1 MSLAAPYLNRD
12 AVFVPPDPHTMPE
25 AELIEKLSDPHWR
38 LRNLYWVVNKDG
50 KAQLFT
56 PWPEQEKFYD
66 NIWYRNVIP
75 KARQRGFSTAV
86 QLMMLD
92 GAIFVP
98 ATSAAVIAQDDA
110 IAIQIMQKKMKFA
123 YDRLPDFIRNEVAR
137 VRYNN
142 KHEFAWNNDS
152 SMLVASS
159 TRGNTLQWLHVSEY
173 GQICAKSP
181 DHAEEI
187 QEGSLA
193 SVDQHGTIV
202 VESTVETPFGHFSE
216 MVKTAQAVQQSGR
229 PLTPMDYRLHFASWW
244 DADEYETDPTH
255 IVISPKDKAYFHR
268 IEAEIGRDISSRKR
282 AWYVAKRDIEYGGA
296 SEKMWRQYP
305 STLDEAFTVSADG
318 LWLSEALV
326 LARVQN
332 RIGKVPFRP
341 GIPVNTFWDLRD
353 NKVVWFQQAVDGND
367 HWINFFQCSGEPYS
381 FVVRHMQELQSS
393 HGYVWGRHVLPHDG
407 DTKAESATQLKTP
420 RDMLSDLGLRNI
432 EIVPRIPD
440 VTTGIDQ
447 LRQAFASYFFDE
459 ENCKDGIVHLGG
471 YAKVWNKTMAV
482 WSEEPAKNGHEHAA
496 DAIRQHAQWKHNM
509 GSGGGGRPKRK
520 NRGAMAA

>member
-56 PWPEQEKFYD
+56 PWPKQEKFYD

-268 IEAEIGRDISSRKR
+268 GRDRSRHQLAQTR
-282 AWYVAKRDIEYGGA
+282 LVCGEARHRIWRRLGEDVAAVSVHAGRGVHRLGRWPLALRGA
-296 SEKMWRQYP
+296 GAGAGAESHRQG
-305 STLDEAFTVSADG
+305 A
-318 LWLSEALV
+318 
-326 LARVQN
+326 
-332 RIGKVPFRP
+332 VPP
-341 GIPVNTFWDLRD
+341 GHPG
-353 NKVVWFQQAVDGND
+353 Q
-367 HWINFFQCSGEPYS
+367 
-381 FVVRHMQELQSS
+381 
-393 HGYVWGRHVLPHDG
+393 HVLG
-407 DTKAESATQLKTP
+407 SARQQG
-420 RDMLSDLGLRNI
+420 GL
-432 EIVPRIPD
+432 VPAGRRRQRPL
-440 VTTGIDQ
+440 DQ
-447 LRQAFASYFFDE
+447 LLPVQRRALFLRRAPHA
-459 ENCKDGIVHLGG
+459 G
-471 YAKVWNKTMAV
+471 AAV
-482 WSEEPAKNGHEHAA
+482 VARLCVGPARPAA
-496 DAIRQHAQWKHNM
+496 
-509 GSGGGGRPKRK
+509 
-520 NRGAMAA
+520 